1 METALAADP
10 GPSLDAAR
18 LNKILNGLNTQ
29 VTAVETPAADLT
41 RAARIAD
48 VIGDRLNKILAGLN
62 KIVICLNT
70 RRPTASGP

>member
-1 METALAADP
+1 METAPAAEP
-10 GPSLDAAR
+10 GAALDAAR
-18 LNKILNGLNTQ
+18 LNKILYWLNTQ
-29 VTAVETPAADLT
+29 VRAVETPAVDDI

-48 VIGDRLNKILAGLN
+48 TIGGRLNKILAGLN